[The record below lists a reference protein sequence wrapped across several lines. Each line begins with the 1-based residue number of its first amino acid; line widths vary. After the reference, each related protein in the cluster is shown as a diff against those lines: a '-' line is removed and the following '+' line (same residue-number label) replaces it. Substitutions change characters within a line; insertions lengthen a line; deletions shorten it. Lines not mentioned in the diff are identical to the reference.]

1 MAPVVLAMKT
11 RIFWKGASKPPTLP
25 MGVMQ
30 NRRPNLYRI
39 ERLKECEK
47 FVSSADSL
55 RICRCGSL
63 NSPSRIYYLNSK
75 GGVDEVKRRMESGED
90 FTFID
95 VRNPASLGGIG
106 YDAAESDPTA
116 ARQARR
122 KPADTS
128 EVQTHSCV
136 LHLDEGSSAS
146 LAQKLQKLGHK
157 DVWALQRGFRV
168 WQNAGLPFR
177 EAA

>member
-1 MAPVVLAMKT
+1 MRKICVLSRLLENLPVRQLKQSVPHLLLEFQGRRLVWLMAP
-11 RIFWKGASKPPTLP
+11 RIT
-25 MGVMQ
+25 
-30 NRRPNLYRI
+30 
-39 ERLKECEK
+39 
-47 FVSSADSL
+47 
-55 RICRCGSL
+55 
-63 NSPSRIYYLNSK
+63 
-75 GGVDEVKRRMESGED
+75 VDEVKRRMESGED